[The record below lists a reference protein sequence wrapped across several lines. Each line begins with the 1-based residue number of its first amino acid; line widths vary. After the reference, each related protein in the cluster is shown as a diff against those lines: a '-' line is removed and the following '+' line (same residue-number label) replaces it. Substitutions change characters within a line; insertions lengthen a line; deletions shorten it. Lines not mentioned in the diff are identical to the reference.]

1 MIDAL
6 VTLALRKRSVAA
18 MIWIF
23 LALYGYYSW
32 TQLAIEAYPDIA
44 DTSSQVITQA
54 PGLAAEEVEQRITIP
69 LERELNGTPGLL
81 FMRSKSTFGLSLI
94 TLVFRDGIED
104 YWSRQRINERIQNVV
119 LPSGLTSGLDP
130 LTSPTGQIYYYTLE
144 SDTKGLREL
153 SEIERW
159 VVIPALKQVPG
170 VADVSNFGGIT
181 TQFQLALDP
190 QQLTRFNVSLANI
203 EAAINANNTS
213 AGGSVVPRGDLGFV
227 VRGIGMVQTLD
238 DLGAIVVTQRNGTP
252 ILLRDLGKLKLANQ
266 ERHGI
271 LGHDRKSDSI
281 EGTVLLLRGQNP
293 SRVIE
298 GIHAKVAE
306 LNARLKSEDVQIVPY
321 IDRADLVDATID
333 KISHTIFEG
342 IGLVVI
348 VLMVFLGSPRSALI
362 IAITIPFAMLTAFI
376 LMNLLRIPVNLLS
389 LGAIDFGIIVDGAI
403 VLTEAVLRRREAD
416 PDRPLTEGDA
426 AVAAHQVA
434 RPIFFSTLIIIATY
448 LPLFAFQ
455 RIEAKLFYPM
465 VYAVGFAQFGAL
477 MLTLTL
483 IPGLAYLAFR
493 KPQRTFHNHAL
504 AWLEQTYRR
513 LLQGSLHRP
522 WIVYALSAVA
532 AAAVIGLGFTA
543 SREFLPELDEGSIWL
558 HAEMT
563 GGISL
568 AKAMEMDDE
577 LRKVVMEFPEV
588 STVVTHVGRNDDG
601 TDPWTPSHV
610 EAGITLR
617 PYGTWPSGGNKQDLI
632 RRMSARLAELP
643 GYEIAV
649 SQPIIDGVRDKVFD
663 PHSQLAVKIYGEDI
677 KELRRIGKEV
687 AAVLEKVPGTADVL
701 VDDRPPL
708 PQIVITPDREAAARY
723 GINVG
728 DIADLIQTGIGGVAV
743 NQVFIGQRRY
753 DVTVRFQD
761 TARDNPEAL
770 GNLVLTSS
778 SGALVPLSQV
788 ARIQLENGEST
799 INRDMNQR
807 YLLVKLNSDGRSL
820 PALLTDAKKGIAEAV
835 KFDPARYHIEWS
847 GDFENEQRAEARF
860 VLIIGLML
868 TVMFVLLF
876 AEFGVLR
883 HVALILLVVPLATL
897 GGLIALHVGGVTLNV
912 SSSVGFIALS
922 GVAVMNGVIMVANLN
937 RLRDS
942 GLALMD
948 AVVAGASERLR
959 PVLMTATVATA
970 GMLPAALATGVG
982 SDVQRSLA
990 TVVAGGLFFATL
1002 LTLFLIPTYYFVM
1015 ERLVSRREEADDVHS
1030 AQEPVPGA

>member
-6 VTLALRKRSVAA
+6 VTLALRKRMVVA
-18 MIWIF
+18 MICVFVAI
-23 LALYGYYSW
+23 YGYYSW

-94 TLVFRDGIED
+94 TIVFRDGIED
-104 YWSRQRINERIQNVV
+104 YWSRQRINERIQNAV
-119 LPSGLTSGLDP
+119 LPPGLTPVLDP
-130 LTSPTGQIYYYTLE
+130 LSSPTGQIYYYTLE
-144 SDTKGLREL
+144 SQTKGLREL

-159 VVIPALKQVPG
+159 IVIPGLKQVPG
-170 VADVSNFGGIT
+170 VADVSNFGGLT
-181 TQFQLALDP
+181 TQFQLELDP
-190 QQLTRFNVSLANI
+190 QQLVRFNVSLANI

-213 AGGSVVPRGDLGFV
+213 AGGSVVPRGDLGYV

-238 DLGAIVVTQRNGTP
+238 DLGAIVVTQSNGTP
-252 ILLRDLGKLKLANQ
+252 VLLRDLGRLKLANQ

-271 LGHDRKSDSI
+271 LGHDRKNDAI

-293 SRVIE
+293 SQVIN
-298 GIHAKVAE
+298 GIHAKVAQ
-306 LNARLKSEDVQIVPY
+306 LNERLKSDDVQIVPY

-342 IGLVVI
+342 IGLVII
-348 VLMVFLGSPRSALI
+348 VLILFLGSPRSALI
-362 IAITIPFAMLTAFI
+362 IGITIPFAMVTAFI
-376 LMNLLRIPVNLLS
+376 LMNLTRIPANLLS

-403 VLTEAVLRRREAD
+403 VMTEAILRRREAD
-416 PDRPLTEGDA
+416 PDRPLTESDA
-426 AVAAHQVA
+426 ADAAHQVA
-434 RPIFFSTLIIIATY
+434 RPIFFSTMIIIATY

-465 VYAVGFAQFGAL
+465 AYAVGFAQFGAL
-477 MLTLTL
+477 LLAL
-483 IPGLAYLAFR
+483 FLVPGLSYLAYR
-493 KPQRTFHNHAL
+493 RPRRTFHNHVL
-504 AWLEQTYRR
+504 AWLEHEYRR
-513 LLQGSLHRP
+513 VLQGSLRRP
-522 WIVYALSAVA
+522 GIVYALSAVA
-532 AAAVIGLGFTA
+532 AIAVVVLGTTA

-568 AKAMEMDDE
+568 AKAMEMDAE

-617 PYGTWPSGGNKQDLI
+617 PYNTWASGGTKQDLI
-632 RRMSARLAELP
+632 LRMSARLAELP

-649 SQPIIDGVRDKVFD
+649 SQPIIDGVKDKVFD
-663 PHSQLAVKIYGEDI
+663 PHSQLAVKVFGDDMT
-677 KELRRIGKEV
+677 ELRRIAKEV

-708 PQIVITPDREAAARY
+708 PQIVVTPNREGAARY

-743 NQVFIGQRRY
+743 NQVFIGEKRY
-753 DVTVRFQD
+753 DVTVRFKD

-770 GNLVLTSS
+770 GKLVLTSS

-788 ARIQLENGEST
+788 ASIKLQNGEST

-807 YLLVKLNSDGRSL
+807 YLLVKLNSNGRSL
-820 PALLTDAKKGIAEAV
+820 PALLADAKRDIAEHV
-835 KFDPARYHIEWS
+835 KFDPSRYRIEWS
-847 GDFENEQRAEARF
+847 GDFENEQRAEQRLA
-860 VLIIGLML
+860 LILGLML
-868 TVMFVLLF
+868 ALMIVLLF
-876 AEFGVLR
+876 AEFGTMR

-897 GGLIALHVGGVTLNV
+897 GGLIALHITGVTLNV
-912 SSSVGFIALS
+912 SSAVGFIALF

-937 RLRDS
+937 RIRDS
-942 GLALMD
+942 GLPLID

-959 PVLMTATVATA
+959 PVLMTATVATV
-970 GMLPAALATGVG
+970 GMLPAAFATGVG

-990 TVVAGGLFFATL
+990 TVVAGGLLMATL

-1015 ERLVSRREEADDVHS
+1015 ERLVTRREEADDIH
-1030 AQEPVPGA
+1030 GAEEIIPRG